1 MNKFGIILGH
11 TYFTKLKSKS
21 FIVTTV
27 IMLIAVILFANI
39 GRIIAFFD
47 SDSEK
52 YHLAVIDQTA
62 GVFDLFEQNV
72 SDVTDDMT
80 LTKVT
85 ETEEALQKAVNEG
98 TYDGYFI
105 LETDKTNVLK
115 GIYKAPSL
123 AQSGRTMELQ
133 SALQATKSALAAEQL
148 QLSPEQLESLSSPVL
163 LEKVSL
169 MENAKSEEE
178 LNQARGLVYI
188 LLFIIYFA
196 VIFYANTVGI
206 EIANE
211 KSSRVMEIL
220 ISSVSPTKQMFAKI
234 IGLALVS
241 LTQMALF
248 LGIGYVAISK
258 NFDTLQGGFFDFF
271 GFGETSIS
279 SILYAIV
286 FFLLG
291 YLLFA
296 TLAAFL
302 GSLVSRTEDA
312 QQMLMP
318 ISFILMIGFFIAMY
332 GLSNPES
339 TVVTVTSFIPFFTP
353 MLMFLRVGMLNIP
366 LWETMLSISLMVL
379 TIGILATI
387 GARVYRGGV
396 LMYGHSRSFKDIKK
410 ALQLTKNE

>member
-1 MNKFGIILGH
+1 MLGH
-11 TYFTKLKSKS
+11 TYLTKLKSKS

-39 GRIIAFFD
+39 GRIITFFD
-47 SDSEK
+47 NDSEK
-52 YHLAVIDQTA
+52 YHLAVIDQTT

-72 SDVTDDMT
+72 GDVTDDMA
-80 LTKVT
+80 LTKVA
-85 ETEEALQKAVNEG
+85 ETEDVLQKAVNEG
-98 TYDGYFI
+98 TYDGYLI

-123 AQSGRTMELQ
+123 AQSGRTAELQ

-169 MENAKSEEE
+169 MEHAKSEEE

-248 LGIGYVAISK
+248 LGIGYIAISK

-353 MLMFLRVGMLNIP
+353 MLMFLRVGMLNVP
-366 LWETMLSISLMVL
+366 LWETLLSISLMVL

-387 GARVYRGGV
+387 GARIYRGGV